1 MYLDGHTYSEI
12 KILARHSLGAI
23 KRYLESFTKVVMCY
37 KRGIYQ
43 NRDISA
49 VTGLS
54 QSLINQYVSLIKQSK
69 KDKIRRDNLQQLTE
83 RAGYREGIKKNS
95 KGLFEASGS
104 YDRRLIMNINR
115 DRYESIK
122 KRNFH
127 TAVLNLLESEYKIL
141 GSRKILD
148 MLADDIENL
157 HREYY
162 PGKDNV
168 GFGEIVFTTTK
179 DDGQR
184 QSYGKKV
191 EDYAT
196 VTVVLLL
203 ITKEDVERRIY
214 FKKGDRNSNYKHREA
229 RDIETMVR
237 LLKSAKTQGGLLS
250 GAELS
255 VIMNRSLTTIQK
267 YLAAYLEKTKEILPL
282 KGYVL
287 DQGSNPTH
295 KAIIISLYEQGISP
309 ADIVLKT
316 SHSQE
321 AVDRYIKQYDQIKKL
336 IRKGIDEI
344 GIKEITGRSMKVVKE
359 YIKLYKDLNP

>member
-1 MYLDGHTYSEI
+1 
-12 KILARHSLGAI
+12 
-23 KRYLESFTKVVMCY
+23 
-37 KRGIYQ
+37 
-43 NRDISA
+43 
-49 VTGLS
+49 
-54 QSLINQYVSLIKQSK
+54 
-69 KDKIRRDNLQQLTE
+69 
-83 RAGYREGIKKNS
+83 
-95 KGLFEASGS
+95 
-104 YDRRLIMNINR
+104 MNINR
-115 DRYESIK
+115 DRYESIT

-162 PGKDNV
+162 PGKDNI

-196 VTVVLLL
+196 VTVVLPL
-203 ITKEDVERRIY
+203 ITKEDVDRRVY

-237 LLKSAKTQGGLLS
+237 LLKSAKAQGGLLS

-267 YLAAYLEKTKEILPL
+267 YLAAYIEKTKEILPL

-295 KAIIISLYEQGISP
+295 KGIIISLYEQGISP

-344 GIKEITGRSMKVVKE
+344 GIKEISGRSMKVVKE